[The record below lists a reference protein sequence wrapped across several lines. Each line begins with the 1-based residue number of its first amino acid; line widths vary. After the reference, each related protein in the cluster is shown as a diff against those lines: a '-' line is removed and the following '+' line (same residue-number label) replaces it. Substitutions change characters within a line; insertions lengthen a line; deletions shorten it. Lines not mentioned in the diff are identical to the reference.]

1 MTGADVIS
9 AGVISPGARSTGTTS
24 VDVILAAMGLHYA
37 YPGSVPALQGLDL
50 AIPGGQRLAILGPNG
65 AGKTTLLLHLN
76 GTLRPD
82 AGEVRL
88 EARPVSYDR
97 RFLAGWRAAVGLVLQ
112 DPDDQLF
119 AGSVFQDVSFG
130 PLNLGLTE
138 PEVRQRV
145 EAALAALGISELGAR
160 PIHMLS
166 FGQKKRAAIAGVMAM
181 HPRVLLL
188 DEPTGGLD
196 PLAQTHLLAAL
207 QRLADG
213 GTTIVYTTHDVDLA
227 CAWSDRV
234 AVFEGGRVVACGGA
248 DTVLADEVLLRRAR
262 LRRPVALELGLAA
275 RELGLCTA
283 DSPLPRSRSDLM
295 DLLRRI
301 AGASPPVAEPH
312 AGGAAGEC
320 PRSSAPSD
328 PGSDPPSDPQAR

>member
-1 MTGADVIS
+1 
-9 AGVISPGARSTGTTS
+9 
-24 VDVILAAMGLHYA
+24 VILAAAGLHYT

-50 AIPGGQRLAILGPNG
+50 EVPCGERLAILGPNG

-88 EARPVSYDR
+88 KMRPVRYDR
-97 RFLAGWRAAVGLVLQ
+97 RFLAGWRATVGLVLQ

-119 AGSVFQDVSFG
+119 AGSVWQDVSFG
-130 PLNLGLTE
+130 PLNLGLSAS
-138 PEVRQRV
+138 EVRQRV
-145 EAALAALGISELGAR
+145 EASLAAMRISDLAAR

-196 PLAQTHLLAAL
+196 PLAETHLLAAL
-207 QRLADG
+207 QRLVGG

-234 AVFEGGRVVACGGA
+234 AVFEGGQVAACGPA
-248 DTVLADEVLLRRAR
+248 DAVLADAALLRRAR
-262 LRRPVALELGLAA
+262 LCRPVALEMGLAA
-275 RELGLCTA
+275 RELGLCAA
-283 DSPLPRSRSDLM
+283 DAPLPRSRSDLVN
-295 DLLRRI
+295 LLRHI
-301 AGASPPVAEPH
+301 AGAPASGVEAHSGAGASPDTRPT
-312 AGGAAGEC
+312 
-320 PRSSAPSD
+320 
-328 PGSDPPSDPQAR
+328 

>member
-1 MTGADVIS
+1 MSLPI
-9 AGVISPGARSTGTTS
+9 
-24 VDVILAAMGLHYA
+24 ILTAQDLHYT
-37 YPGSVPALQGLDL
+37 YPGGVPALHGLDL
-50 AIPGGQRLAILGPNG
+50 EIPRGQRLAILGPNG

-82 AGEVRL
+82 RGEVRL
-88 EARPVSYDR
+88 DARPVRYDA
-97 RFLAGWRAAVGLVLQ
+97 RFLGEWRASVGLVLQ

-130 PLNLGLTE
+130 PLNLGLAE

-145 EAALAALGISELGAR
+145 EAALVALRIGELAER

-166 FGQKKRAAIAGVMAM
+166 FGQKKRAAIAGVIAM

-196 PLAQTHLLAAL
+196 PLAQSHLLAAL
-207 QRLADG
+207 QRLVDA

-234 AVFEGGRVVACGGA
+234 AVFDEGTVAACGRA
-248 DTVLADEVLLRRAR
+248 DAILADATLLRRAR
-262 LRRPVALELGLAA
+262 LCRPLSLEIGLAAQELGLYPVEA
-275 RELGLCTA
+275 
-283 DSPLPRSRSDLM
+283 PLPRSRPELI
-295 DLLRRI
+295 DLLRHI
-301 AGASPPVAEPH
+301 ARADLSQTPVPGEQAH
-312 AGGAAGEC
+312 RHGGGAG
-320 PRSSAPSD
+320 PVPLRK
-328 PGSDPPSDPQAR
+328 PGVC

>member
-1 MTGADVIS
+1 M
-9 AGVISPGARSTGTTS
+9 
-24 VDVILAAMGLHYA
+24 ILAAQGLHYA
-37 YPGSVPALQGLDL
+37 YPGSVAALRGLDL
-50 AIPGGQRLAILGPNG
+50 DIPSGKRLAILGPNG

-88 EARPVSYDR
+88 EARPVRYDR
-97 RFLAGWRAAVGLVLQ
+97 RFLAGWRGTVGLVLQ

-138 PEVRQRV
+138 SEVRQRV
-145 EAALAALGISELGAR
+145 QTALAALRISDLGDR

-166 FGQKKRAAIAGVMAM
+166 FGQKKRVAIAGVMAM

-196 PLAQTHLLAAL
+196 PLAQAHLLAAL

-234 AVFEGGRVVACGGA
+234 AVFESGQVAACGAA
-248 DTVLADEVLLRRAR
+248 DAVLADAVLLRRAR

-275 RELGLCTA
+275 RELGLCAA
-283 DSPLPRSRSDLM
+283 DAPLPRSRPELI

-301 AGASPPVAEPH
+301 AGAPVTIAETHPGGVAPTVPLPGPH
-312 AGGAAGEC
+312 AC
-320 PRSSAPSD
+320 PRAHPR
-328 PGSDPPSDPQAR
+328 AR

>member
-1 MTGADVIS
+1 M
-9 AGVISPGARSTGTTS
+9 
-24 VDVILAAMGLHYA
+24 ILAARGLHYT
-37 YPGSVPALQGLDL
+37 YPGSVPALQGLDIE
-50 AIPGGQRLAILGPNG
+50 IPKGKRLAILGPNG

-82 AGEVRL
+82 AGEIRL
-88 EARPVSYDR
+88 ESQPVCYDR
-97 RFLAGWRAAVGLVLQ
+97 RFLAGWRATVGLVLQ

-130 PLNLGLTE
+130 PLNLGLAE

-145 EAALAALGISELGAR
+145 QAALAALRISELGER

-234 AVFEGGRVVACGGA
+234 AVVEGGQVAACGAA
-248 DTVLADEVLLRRAR
+248 DAVLADAVLLRRAR
-262 LRRPVALELGLAA
+262 LRRPVALEIGLAA
-275 RELGLCTA
+275 RDLGLCAT
-283 DSPLPRSRSDLM
+283 DIPLPRSRSDLI

-301 AGASPPVAEPH
+301 AGAEPLQAPTPIADAHPGGVAPPVPL
-312 AGGAAGEC
+312 
-320 PRSSAPSD
+320 
-328 PGSDPPSDPQAR
+328 PGSRARPRAGPRAR

>member
-1 MTGADVIS
+1 
-9 AGVISPGARSTGTTS
+9 
-24 VDVILAAMGLHYA
+24 VILAAQGLHYS
-37 YPGSVPALQGLDL
+37 YPGNVPALQGLDL
-50 AIPGGQRLAILGPNG
+50 EVASGERLAILGPNG

-76 GTLRPD
+76 GTLHPD

-88 EARPVSYDR
+88 DTRPVRYDR
-97 RFLAGWRAAVGLVLQ
+97 RFLAGWRATVGLVLQ

-119 AGSVFQDVSFG
+119 AGSVWQDVTFG
-130 PLNLGLTE
+130 PLNLGLSP

-145 EAALAALGISELGAR
+145 EASLVALRISDLAAR

-207 QRLADG
+207 QRLAGG

-234 AVFEGGRVVACGGA
+234 AVFEDGRVAACGAA
-248 DTVLADEVLLRRAR
+248 DTVLADAALLRRAR
-262 LRRPVALELGLAA
+262 LRRPVALEMGLAA
-275 RELGLCTA
+275 RELGLCAA
-283 DSPLPRSRSDLM
+283 DAPLPRSRSDLV

-301 AGASPPVAEPH
+301 AGAPASGAEAHPGT
-312 AGGAAGEC
+312 A
-320 PRSSAPSD
+320 APS
-328 PGSDPPSDPQAR
+328 GSRAR

>member
-1 MTGADVIS
+1 M
-9 AGVISPGARSTGTTS
+9 
-24 VDVILAAMGLHYA
+24 ILAAKDLHYS
-37 YPGSVPALQGLDL
+37 YPGCVPALQGLDL
-50 AIPGGQRLAILGPNG
+50 DVPCGERLAILGPNG

-82 AGEVRL
+82 TGEVRL
-88 EARPVSYDR
+88 ETRPVRYDR
-97 RFLAGWRAAVGLVLQ
+97 RFLSGWRATVGLVLQ

-119 AGSVFQDVSFG
+119 AGSVWQDVTFG
-130 PLNLGLTE
+130 PLNLGLPA

-145 EAALAALGISELGAR
+145 EASLAALRISDLAAR

-196 PLAQTHLLAAL
+196 PLAQVHLLAAL
-207 QRLADG
+207 ERLSVS

-234 AVFEGGRVVACGGA
+234 AVFEGGRVAACGPA
-248 DTVLADEVLLRRAR
+248 DAVLADAGLLRRAR
-262 LRRPVALELGLAA
+262 LRQPVALEMGLAA
-275 RELGLCTA
+275 RELGLCAA
-283 DSPLPRSRSDLM
+283 DAPLPRSRSDLLK
-295 DLLRRI
+295 LLRRI
-301 AGASPPVAEPH
+301 AGAPAPDAEANP
-312 AGGAAGEC
+312 GTAASSGLR
-320 PRSSAPSD
+320 PR
-328 PGSDPPSDPQAR
+328 

>member
-1 MTGADVIS
+1 MSLPI
-9 AGVISPGARSTGTTS
+9 
-24 VDVILAAMGLHYA
+24 ILTAQDLHYT
-37 YPGSVPALQGLDL
+37 YPGGVPALHGLDL
-50 AIPGGQRLAILGPNG
+50 EIPRGQRLAILGPNG

-82 AGEVRL
+82 RGEVRL
-88 EARPVSYDR
+88 DARPVHYDG
-97 RFLAGWRAAVGLVLQ
+97 RFLAGWRASVGLVLQ

-119 AGSVFQDVSFG
+119 AGNVFQDVSFG
-130 PLNLGLTE
+130 PLNLGLAE
-138 PEVRQRV
+138 PQVRQRV
-145 EAALAALGISELGAR
+145 ETSLAALRIDDLADR

-166 FGQKKRAAIAGVMAM
+166 FGQKKRVAIAGVIAM

-234 AVFEGGRVVACGGA
+234 AVFDDGKVAACGSA
-248 DTVLADEVLLRRAR
+248 DATLADAGLLRRAR
-262 LRRPVALELGLAA
+262 LCRPLALEIGLVAQELGLYPAEA
-275 RELGLCTA
+275 
-283 DSPLPRSRSDLM
+283 PLPRSRRDLI
-295 DLLRRI
+295 DLLRWI
-301 AGASPPVAEPH
+301 AADDRSETPARGEQAHRRDGGHGGTGPVPLHKPGA
-312 AGGAAGEC
+312 
-320 PRSSAPSD
+320 R
-328 PGSDPPSDPQAR
+328 

>member
-1 MTGADVIS
+1 
-9 AGVISPGARSTGTTS
+9 
-24 VDVILAAMGLHYA
+24 VILAAAGLRYT

-50 AIPGGQRLAILGPNG
+50 QVPSGERLAILGPNG

-88 EARPVSYDR
+88 EMRPVRYDR
-97 RFLAGWRAAVGLVLQ
+97 RFLADWRATVGLVLQ

-119 AGSVFQDVSFG
+119 AGSVWQDVSFG
-130 PLNLGLTE
+130 PLNLGLSA

-145 EAALAALGISELGAR
+145 EAALAAMRISDLAAR

-196 PLAQTHLLAAL
+196 PLAETHLLAAL
-207 QRLADG
+207 QQLAGG

-234 AVFEGGRVVACGGA
+234 AVFEDGRVAACGPA
-248 DTVLADEVLLRRAR
+248 DVVLSDAALLRRAR
-262 LRRPVALELGLAA
+262 LRRPLALEIGLAA
-275 RELGLCTA
+275 RELGLCA
-283 DSPLPRSRSDLM
+283 ANAPLPRSRSDLM
-295 DLLRRI
+295 NLLRHI
-301 AGASPPVAEPH
+301 AGAP
-312 AGGAAGEC
+312 
-320 PRSSAPSD
+320 APSAKAH
-328 PGSDPPSDPQAR
+328 PRAAASSGSRPQ

>member
-1 MTGADVIS
+1 VIP
-9 AGVISPGARSTGTTS
+9 A
-24 VDVILAAMGLHYA
+24 DVILAARSLHYA

-50 AIPGGQRLAILGPNG
+50 EVPGGRRLAILGPNG

-88 EARPVSYDR
+88 EARPVRYDR
-97 RFLAGWRAAVGLVLQ
+97 RFLAGWRATVGLVLQ

-130 PLNLGLTE
+130 PLNLGLAE

-145 EAALAALGISELGAR
+145 QSALAALRISDLGER

-166 FGQKKRAAIAGVMAM
+166 FGQKKRVAIAGVMAM

-234 AVFEGGRVVACGGA
+234 AVFEGGQVAACGAA
-248 DTVLADEVLLRRAR
+248 DAVLADAALLRRAR
-262 LRRPVALELGLAA
+262 LRRPVALEMGLAA
-275 RELGLCTA
+275 RDLGLCA
-283 DSPLPRSRSDLM
+283 ANAPLPRTRSDLI
-295 DLLRRI
+295 DLLRGI
-301 AGASPPVAEPH
+301 AGADRPETPAPVAGAHP
-312 AGGAAGEC
+312 GAAAPVVRLPD
-320 PRSSAPSD
+320 PRANPRAG
-328 PGSDPPSDPQAR
+328 PRAR